1 MKASFAVDSE
11 GIVRDTSKALNIF
24 RVRNANKRTEE
35 LNNFI
40 TGFISSLEEHSLCL
54 SPEGVFPKIQ
64 PMYTEDRLVFF
75 SRIPLEASSQL
86 VKQAHALRTN
96 RPVNT
101 DDPKLLRQMKSVFCT
116 QEREK
121 TKWWLLLAEEVLF
134 ERNIFDCEWEKMV
147 LLKTVTYSVFL
158 EQNQQQITEKEIRQG
173 IMNYGYCFTRDVDIT
188 DTDYILNHA
197 LIRNGVDPQL
207 DEKIRKALMKQYY
220 AMGFANKQRYANQ
233 ATYCLLAIND
243 FKLTHSIY
251 SVYMQVKGIIQEFCP
266 TARNIH
272 YSGNV
277 ISFEYNDNKQS
288 IYVCNSIYNNPN
300 DQTFIINGNIINGI
314 QELRCINFDKVMQE
328 CHWYNDK
335 VIPNIKTIQRKDSN
349 QHGR

>member
-24 RVRNANKRTEE
+24 RVRNVNKRTEE

-40 TGFISSLEEHSLCL
+40 AGFISSLIEQGVHLE
-54 SPEGVFPKIQ
+54 PEGIYPKIQ

-101 DDPKLLRQMKSVFCT
+101 DDPRLLRQMKSVYCT

-147 LLKTVTYSVFL
+147 LLKTVTYSVFM
-158 EQNQQQITEKEIRQG
+158 EQNQTPYKEIKQG
-173 IMNYGYCFTRDVDIT
+173 TMNYGYCFVNDADIS
-188 DTDYILNHA
+188 DTDYILKHA
-197 LIRNGVDPQL
+197 LIRNGTDPQL
-207 DEKIRKALMKQYY
+207 DEKIRKALAKQYNE
-220 AMGFANKQRYANQ
+220 MGFANKQRYANQ

-243 FKLTHSIY
+243 FKLTSHSIY
-251 SVYMQVKGIIQEFCP
+251 TVYNEVKDVIKELCP
-266 TARNIH
+266 AARNIH

-277 ISFEYNDNKQS
+277 ISFEYNNNKQS
-288 IYVCNSIYNNPN
+288 IFVCNSIYNNPN
-300 DQTFIINGNIINGI
+300 DQTFIINGNIINGVH
-314 QELRCINFDKVMQE
+314 ELRRINFDKVMQE
-328 CHWYNDK
+328 CRWYNDK
-335 VIPNIKTIQRKDSN
+335 VIPYIKTLQRKDSN
-349 QHGR
+349 QYGRE